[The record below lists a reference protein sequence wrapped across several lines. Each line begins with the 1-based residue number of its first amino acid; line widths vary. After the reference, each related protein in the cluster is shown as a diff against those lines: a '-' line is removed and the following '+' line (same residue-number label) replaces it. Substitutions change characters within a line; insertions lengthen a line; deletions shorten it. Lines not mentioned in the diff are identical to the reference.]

1 MGKVV
6 VTQLGHRLLGAE
18 QHRVNIDPG
27 HGHRQQA
34 HRGQHGIPSAHIIGN
49 DKGLP
54 AFPVRQRFQRPAG
67 AVGGAVDA
75 PRRFLA
81 VALLHHAAQHTES
94 QRRLGGGA
102 GFGNHIEG
110 NPFALAQRQDLIQ
123 VAAGKIAPGKIDGG
137 AILAQGVIVG
147 AAQQLDGA
155 AGAQVAAADT
165 DDNKHIG
172 VAADLFGRRVDARQL
187 LFIVVPRQGQPAVEI
202 TARAGVLPQ
211 LTNSCRHLGGHAVHF
226 VGGNKPLQILFP

>member
-1 MGKVV
+1 MG
-6 VTQLGHRLLGAE
+6 AA

-27 HGHRQQA
+27 HRHRQQA
-34 HRGQHGIPSAHIIGN
+34 HGGQHRIPSAYIIGN

-54 AFPVRQRFQRPAG
+54 ALPVRQRFQRPAG

-75 PRRFLA
+75 LRRLLA
-81 VALLHHAAQHTES
+81 VAPFHHLPQHAEG
-94 QRRLGGGA
+94 QRRLGGSA
-102 GFGNHIEG
+102 GFGNDIEG
-110 NPFALAQRQDLIQ
+110 DPFALAQRQDLIQ

-137 AILAQGVIVG
+137 AILTQGIIEG

-155 AGAQVAAADT
+155 AGAQVAAADA
-165 DDNKHIG
+165 DDNQHIG
-172 VAADLFGRRVDARQL
+172 ILPDLFGRRVDARQL

-211 LTNSCRHLGGHAVHF
+211 LRRGRRHLGGHAVHF
-226 VGGNKPLQILFP
+226 MGGNKLR